1 MDDMCG
7 DSQDGGVRR
16 ISLATGVE
24 LAVREYGEG
33 VPVLLLHAVGET
45 HRTFDRLLPL
55 LPATMHLVVPDQRE
69 AGTVPSPLSEDGYT
83 LREEAADMI
92 ALLDALGHGFPA
104 GVIGTS
110 SGGYLRPR
118 LGP

>member
-55 LPATMHLVVPDQRE
+55 LPATMHLVVPDQRGL
-69 AGTVPSPLSEDGYT
+69 GTVPSPWTDT
-83 LREEAADMI
+83 LFAK
-92 ALLDALGHGFPA
+92 
-104 GVIGTS
+104 
-110 SGGYLRPR
+110 RPR
-118 LGP
+118 NDRVARRS